1 MIQRK
6 QTVFLLLAIFASL
19 AALCLPLG
27 TLRPEKLCVDSVIY
41 CMWIQNGNGG
51 TSLAPMPLFFILAAS
66 VTVSA
71 VTIFLYKNRK
81 LQIRLCS
88 YNILLTVIWYITYAV
103 IAYTTINNTGESL
116 KVSFASVLPLVSLIL
131 IYMGRKGVKADEALI
146 RAAERIR

>member
-1 MIQRK
+1 
-6 QTVFLLLAIFASL
+6 
-19 AALCLPLG
+19 
-27 TLRPEKLCVDSVIY
+27 
-41 CMWIQNGNGG
+41 MWIQNGNGG
-51 TSLAPMPLFFILAAS
+51 TSLATMPLFFILAAS

-88 YNILLTVIWYITYAV
+88 YNILLTVIWYIAYAV
-103 IAYTTINNTGESL
+103 IAYTIMNNKGESL
-116 KVSFASVLPLVSLIL
+116 RASFASVLPLVSLIF